1 MVLPTD
7 TLTMMLVALAQA
19 VTLEVL
25 EVFEPLGAAER
36 LEVGAKVR
44 RREAAGGGGNDG
56 RSAGG
61 AAGGAAGG
69 GAVGGGAWPHS
80 GLKFVSVALCT

>member
-1 MVLPTD
+1 MPTD

-25 EVFEPLGAAER
+25 EAFEPLVAAER
-36 LEVGAKVR
+36 LEVRAEVR
-44 RREAAGGGGNDG
+44 RREAAVGGGDDG

-61 AAGGAAGG
+61 PAGGAAGG

-80 GLKFVSVALCT
+80 GLKFVSVALFT

>member
-1 MVLPTD
+1 MPTD

-61 AAGGAAGG
+61 AAGG